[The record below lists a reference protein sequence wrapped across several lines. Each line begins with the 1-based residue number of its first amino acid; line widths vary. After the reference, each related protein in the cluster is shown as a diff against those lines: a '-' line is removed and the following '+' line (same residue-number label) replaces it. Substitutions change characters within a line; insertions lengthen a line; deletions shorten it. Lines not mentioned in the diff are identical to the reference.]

1 MTSRYCYCP
10 MTQARVGRRV
20 TILDRIRKRIAFARQ
35 PKPDVFPICGYNQAI
50 YPRK

>member
-10 MTQARVGRRV
+10 MTQRRIGRRV
-20 TILDRIRKRIAFARQ
+20 TLMDRIRKHIALMKR
-35 PKPDVFPICGYNQAI
+35 PTPDVFPICGYNQAV